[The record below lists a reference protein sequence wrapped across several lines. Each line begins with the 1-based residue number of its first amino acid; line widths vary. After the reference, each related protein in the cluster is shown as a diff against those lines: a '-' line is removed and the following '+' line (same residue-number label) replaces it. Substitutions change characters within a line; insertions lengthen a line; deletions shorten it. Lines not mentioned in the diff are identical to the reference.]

1 MVRAVGTVEGAFRTQ
16 CTGTAMDSPALRAT
30 EGDPASASASAAGV
44 QGDGISI
51 SQPLRAGRTASVESQ
66 GNT

>member
-30 EGDPASASASAAGV
+30 EGDPASASAAGV